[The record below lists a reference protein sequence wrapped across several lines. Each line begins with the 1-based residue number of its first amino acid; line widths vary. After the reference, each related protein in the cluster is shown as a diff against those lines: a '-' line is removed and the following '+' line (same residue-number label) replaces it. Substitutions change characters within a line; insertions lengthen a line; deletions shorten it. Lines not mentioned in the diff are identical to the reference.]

1 MIKKIAP
8 NVWKLNV
15 DSNVYFLEKEKAV
28 IDTGPR
34 AYRKDVE
41 LFLSKVADFSEVKK
55 VLFTHL
61 HADHIGNFDLFPK
74 AEFFAS
80 KEEIECFK
88 KDPFGTVLMEDIA
101 EKFKKAELKELKD
114 FEAMFSGIKFSFVV
128 QKVPGGDGHAILQGA
143 KYVKNEAVA
152 NSFGDDVFDS
162 ETPALLQLVNIFKT
176 CGAPVVGL
184 KRLPRE
190 KIPAYGSV
198 AVEKIAN
205 NLYKIKKIIEKPQP
219 NEISSDFVIVGKHI
233 LTPEVFDYLKKAKP
247 GKKGEIILA
256 EVFDK
261 MLDEGKTIYGYELK
275 GEWLECGDKL
285 KWIKSFLYMAMRDK
299 RYKDEVKQY
308 LKTIK

>member
-114 FEAMFSGIKFSFVV
+114 FGDLRIIKTPGHTKGSVCIFYEKERILFSGDTLFFNKNIGRLDLPTSAE
-128 QKVPGGDGHAILQGA
+128 GEMRNSLA
-143 KYVKNEAVA
+143 KLAELN
-152 NSFGDDVFDS
+152 
-162 ETPALLQLVNIFKT
+162 FK
-176 CGAPVVGL
+176 
-184 KRLPRE
+184 
-190 KIPAYGSV
+190 
-198 AVEKIAN
+198 
-205 NLYKIKKIIEKPQP
+205 
-219 NEISSDFVIVGKHI
+219 
-233 LTPEVFDYLKKAKP
+233 
-247 GKKGEIILA
+247 ILA
-256 EVFDK
+256 PGHD
-261 MLDEGKTIYGYELK
+261 Y
-275 GEWLECGDKL
+275 
-285 KWIKSFLYMAMRDK
+285 
-299 RYKDEVKQY
+299 
-308 LKTIK
+308 